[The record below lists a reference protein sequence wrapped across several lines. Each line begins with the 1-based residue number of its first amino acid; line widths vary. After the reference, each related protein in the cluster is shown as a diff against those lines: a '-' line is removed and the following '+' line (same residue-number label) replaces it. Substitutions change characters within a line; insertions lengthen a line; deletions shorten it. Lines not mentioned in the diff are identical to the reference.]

1 MISVTAH
8 PTTAAIGTLRPP
20 HPAASARV
28 TEAALRSSQ
37 RRRIARADLLGIA
50 VWASAAISIAL
61 WLTAA
66 PLTLSSLG
74 AVLTDAG
81 IATGLIGTDLI
92 LVMIVL
98 AARIPVIERAVGHDG
113 AMAVHRSIGKPA
125 LYLLLAHAV
134 LLVIGYAATDH
145 TSWLAETLSLLT
157 ISDLVLGTFGLLGI
171 VAVVVTS
178 VVAVRRLLPY
188 EGWHAIHLLSYVAVL
203 IALPHQLSMGG
214 MLAEGMWQRTYWILL
229 YVAALGAVAWF
240 RFTVPAIRSIRHGVI
255 VDRVEPIGPDV
266 VSLWLRGRELDAL
279 GARGGQFFVWRFW
292 TGATW
297 WHAHPLSLSATPTGT
312 RARLTMR
319 VRGTGT
325 ARLARLRPGTRVSF
339 AGPYGIFTD
348 AARSSTRVAVA
359 ASGIGVTAVHA
370 FLEHLD
376 APPGSVTVVLRAR
389 TERETYLWHEIGEWG
404 RVNGATVYASVG
416 PRGSGA
422 AAWLSDRDCSRG
434 ATARSIWPELADSD
448 LYLCGPDGWSDLVEA
463 DGRRAGL
470 HPLRLHR
477 ERFAW

>member
-1 MISVTAH
+1 M
-8 PTTAAIGTLRPP
+8 TTSTLQ
-20 HPAASARV
+20 PAAPPLPVV
-28 TEAALRSSQ
+28 TERELRSAQ
-37 RRRIARADLLGIA
+37 RRRLARADLLGIA
-50 VWASAAISIAL
+50 VWTSAAMSIAL

-66 PLTLSSLG
+66 PLRLDSAG
-74 AVLTDAG
+74 AVITDAG

-92 LVMIVL
+92 LVMLVL
-98 AARIPVIERAVGHDG
+98 AARVPLVDRVIGHDA

-214 MLAEGMWQRTYWILL
+214 MLAQGMWQRTYWILL
-229 YVAALGAVAWF
+229 YVAALGAIAWF
-240 RFTVPAIRSIRHGVI
+240 RFTVPVIRSIRHRMV
-255 VDRVEPIGPDV
+255 VDDVDQLGPDV

-297 WHAHPLSLSATPTGT
+297 WHAHPLSLSAAPDAT
-312 RARLTMR
+312 RARLTVR

-325 ARLARLRPGTRVSF
+325 QRLTRLRPGTRVSF

-348 AARSSTRVAVA
+348 RARSSSRVAVA
-359 ASGIGVTAVHA
+359 ASGIGVTAVCS
-370 FLEHLD
+370 FLQNLRPE
-376 APPGSVTVVLRAR
+376 PGAVTIVLRAR
-389 TERETYLWHEIGEWG
+389 TERETYLWHEIGRWA
-404 RVNGATVYASVG
+404 RAYGATVYASVG
-416 PRGSGA
+416 PRGGGPA
-422 AAWLSDRDCSRG
+422 GWLSAADAARG
-434 ATARSIWPELADSD
+434 ATARSVWPELAESD
-448 LYLCGPDGWSDLVEA
+448 LYVCGPQGWSDLVEA
-463 DGRRAGL
+463 DARAAGL
-470 HPLRLHR
+470 DPLRLHR
-477 ERFAW
+477 ERFDW